1 MGNRPK
7 RPLDWG
13 ILLRVSILGLIAGF
27 AMCVTGAAS
36 AGDASN
42 FKILKLEGNSV
53 RWHKSGAGF
62 QTPVVTYSLVSDSV
76 DFPGA
81 RNCRKMTSLDE
92 LTASSQVAM
101 AAMREEISAA
111 FAMWESVA
119 GISFREA
126 VDPAKADIL
135 IGAQVEPE
143 GWAFADVFYDARSP
157 DEIKPISRSLVCL
170 NPTKR
175 WKVGFDGDLKIYDL
189 RYTLTHEIGH
199 AIGLDHPSGAGSIM
213 GYRYEERFRDLQ
225 PGDVQ
230 GAVALYG
237 LRAPT
242 ELATEHPLPEG
253 PARPSAARP
262 LSRALGTPK
271 P

>member
-1 MGNRPK
+1 
-7 RPLDWG
+7 
-13 ILLRVSILGLIAGF
+13 LRVSILGLIAGL
-27 AMCVTGAAS
+27 AMCATGRSFGRRRFELQDSQARGQQRPLAQERR
-36 AGDASN
+36 G
-42 FKILKLEGNSV
+42 LPG
-53 RWHKSGAGF
+53 
-62 QTPVVTYSLVSDSV
+62 PVVTYSLVSDSV

-126 VDPAKADIL
+126 TDPAKADIL

-199 AIGLDHPSGAGSIM
+199 AIGLDHPSGAARSWAIAT
-213 GYRYEERFRDLQ
+213 RS
-225 PGDVQ
+225 
-230 GAVALYG
+230 ASATCS
-237 LRAPT
+237 RATSREPWSSMV
-242 ELATEHPLPEG
+242 
-253 PARPSAARP
+253 PAHRPSLRP
-262 LSRALGTPK
+262 TIRCRRVLPVPALLVRSLALLELPSHK
-271 P
+271 HVFP